1 MDFFQN
7 TLFDKSIYEIN
18 LMPQRSNF
26 VVNEGLYQFNDG
38 WHGIYAED
46 YDPVLLQY
54 LDREKS
60 ISELDA
66 VEVNLAPELQGY
78 GKLQYANTQYPFDG
92 LNPGKMGEAIELPN
106 ACMLYVKDYNLEQI
120 ESNNQYIL
128 RFCGSES
135 GLFLYVNGQFVG
147 YSENLFLD
155 SEFDLTPYLEVG
167 NNRIGVLC
175 FKYCSSTWLLDQD
188 FYRFSGLFRDVT
200 LEKRS
205 IYGVYDMEVNSKVNS
220 SENSADM
227 TLLLKGNPNTKRK
240 IKLFDGDE
248 VIWQTEGV
256 ALQHQTALTD
266 LKLWSA
272 EIPNLYRLVVESYHQ
287 NQLVETAE
295 LSIGFREVCIQDGIL
310 LLNGKR
316 LIINGVN
323 RHEWNMERGCSVT
336 KADMEFDAEFLK
348 KHNVNAVRT
357 SHYPNQSYFYDLCD
371 SKGIYLVDE
380 ACLESHGTFA
390 TREGYKFELGIPG
403 DDPVWYTICIN
414 KLLRMYERDKNHPS
428 VIIWSLGNEAGY
440 GDVFFRMRQTLKE
453 RYPDAVIQY
462 EQGYGLDE
470 YMKVSDVYSSMYVPA
485 KNIAAFIEDGH
496 SDKPYILCEF
506 EHAMGNSLG
515 DMDAYRDLQDKY
527 PTFQGG
533 FVWDYIDQG
542 LMVNGKL
549 LYGGDHFDRPN
560 DMDFCCNGIIFAD
573 RTIADTSSKASA
585 LKYYYQ
591 NLHFQYTPQGI
602 VIENRNLF
610 RDTGDL
616 RFYLEILA
624 DGELMETHPFRL
636 QIAPGERETYPI
648 QMPAENEKEL
658 LLKISAMDETGEQVA
673 CEEWIAVPRKP
684 QYAISSNAPSVV
696 EGRFNIGV
704 WAGNTHYFFTLTG
717 VSYAA
722 AGLTG
727 ISVNGE
733 EFITREV
740 LPTVFRPN
748 TSNDIGNGFCFEA
761 ANALALTKSIHC
773 PRENIHW
780 TMDGNVFSITY
791 DYILDHNT
799 RKGAAVTYRV
809 DGSGHLQVMCKLDG
823 LESLRSLPVFGMHF
837 AVPKDKQRFTWF
849 GRGPLESYPD
859 RKKGISSGVYEST
872 CKEQFVPYI
881 YPQEC
886 GNHEDV
892 RYVQLHGERASLR
905 FEGGD
910 RMLSF
915 KFLSYSDLEIE
926 NATHIEE
933 LPESAANHLTV
944 CGFTRG
950 VGGDDSWGSPVHEA
964 FTLPG
969 GKPYQF
975 VFHIIP
981 STKGKEST
989 L

>member
-18 LMPQRSNF
+18 LLPQRSSF
-26 VVNEGLYQFNDG
+26 SVWEGECLFNEG

-46 YDPVLLQY
+46 LSREMLAY
-54 LDREKS
+54 LNRETP
-60 ISELDA
+60 ISGLDC

-106 ACMLYVKDYNLEQI
+106 PCMLYVKDYQVKDKSSEH
-120 ESNNQYIL
+120 QYIL
-128 RFCGSES
+128 NFQGSES
-135 GLFLYVNGQFVG
+135 GLFLYVNNQFVG
-147 YSENLFLD
+147 YSENLYLD

-167 NNRIGVLC
+167 INRIGVLC

-200 LEKRS
+200 LQKRS
-205 IYGVYDMEVNSKVNS
+205 IHGVYDMEVNSKVNS

-227 TLLLKGNPNTKRK
+227 TVLLKGNADSNRK
-240 IKLFDGDE
+240 IKLFDGEE
-248 VIWQTEGV
+248 VIWQAEGT
-256 ALQHQTALTD
+256 ALQHQAALKD

-287 NQLVETAE
+287 NKLIETAE
-295 LSIGFREVCIQDGIL
+295 LSIGFREVCIRDGVL

-316 LIINGVN
+316 LIVNGVN
-323 RHEWNMERGCSVT
+323 RHEWNMERGRSVT
-336 KADMEFDAEFLK
+336 KADMDFDVAFLK
-348 KHNVNAVRT
+348 SHNVNAVRT
-357 SHYPNQSYFYDLCD
+357 SHYPNQNYFYDLCD
-371 SKGIYLVDE
+371 QNGFYLVDE
-380 ACLESHGTFA
+380 ACLESHGSFA
-390 TREGYKFELGIPG
+390 TVEGYKYELGIPE
-403 DDPVWYTICIN
+403 DDPAWDTICIN

-440 GDVFFRMRQTLKE
+440 GDVFFRMRKALKA
-453 RYPDAVIQY
+453 RNPDAVIQY
-462 EQGYGLDE
+462 EQGYGE
-470 YMKVSDVYSSMYVPA
+470 EAYMKVSDVYSSMYVPA

-515 DMDAYRDLQDKY
+515 DMDAYRALLEKY
-527 PTFQGG
+527 PSFQGG

-542 LMVNGKL
+542 LMLDGKL
-549 LYGGDHFDRPN
+549 RYGGDHFDRPN

-573 RTIADTSSKASA
+573 RKLADTSSKAAA

-591 NLHFQYTPQGI
+591 NLRFQYTPEGI

-616 RFYLEILA
+616 QFYLEILA
-624 DGELMETHPFRL
+624 DGELTQTHPFKL
-636 QIAPGERETYPI
+636 QIAPGERGIYPI
-648 QMPAENEKEL
+648 QTPAERGKEL
-658 LLKISAMDETGEQVA
+658 LLRISAMDETGEQVA
-673 CEEWIAVPRKP
+673 CEEWIVTHRKP
-684 QYAISSNAPSVV
+684 QYESAANAPKVV

-704 WAGNTHYFFTLTG
+704 WAGNVHYYFTRTG

-727 ISVNGE
+727 ICVNGE

-740 LPTVFRPN
+740 LPTLFRPN

-761 ANALALTKSIHC
+761 ATALAFTKSIHC

-780 TMDGNVFSITY
+780 TMEGNVFSITY
-791 DYILDHNT
+791 DYILDHST

-809 DGSGHLQVMCKLDG
+809 DGSGHLLVLCELDA
-823 LESLRSLPVFGMHF
+823 LENLRSLPILGMHF
-837 AVPKDKQRFTWF
+837 AVPKDKQRFSWF

-859 RKKGISSGVYEST
+859 RKKGISSGIYEST
-872 CKEQFVPYI
+872 CEKQYVPYI

-915 KFLSYSDLEIE
+915 KFLPYSDFEIE
-926 NATHIEE
+926 NATHQEE
-933 LPESAANHLTV
+933 LPESAANHLTI

-950 VGGDDSWGSPVHEA
+950 VGGDDSWGSPVHEV

-975 VFHIIP
+975 SFYIIP
-981 STKGKEST
+981 SAKGKEQT